1 MTSYD
6 PRPSA
11 LAVLCAGL
19 FALDGRERPEVP
31 REGTGTGTGRAVLVR
46 AAVAFVVLGVTVALT
61 ALHG

>member
-19 FALDGRERPEVP
+19 FALDGQERPEAP
-31 REGTGTGTGRAVLVR
+31 REGAGTGRAVLVR